1 METRLFSITGEIRSE
16 KAQKGRK
23 TGPGVLFMA
32 KQSREGRRAR
42 AKTDVF
48 ENLETEAKELL
59 QMGYGETGFMTKKR
73 RESGLGAIKAD
84 VVENLK
90 IGNRMRV
97 YMDLKTFI
105 MSLWYSYA
113 TVLVQN

>member
-48 ENLETEAKELL
+48 GNVETKEIL
-59 QMGYGETGFMTKKR
+59 QMGHGETGFMAKKR
-73 RESGLGAIKAD
+73 REVGLGAIKAD
-84 VVENLK
+84 VVEKLK
-90 IGNRMRV
+90 IENRMRPGV
-97 YMDLKTFI
+97 
-105 MSLWYSYA
+105 SA
-113 TVLVQN
+113 QANH